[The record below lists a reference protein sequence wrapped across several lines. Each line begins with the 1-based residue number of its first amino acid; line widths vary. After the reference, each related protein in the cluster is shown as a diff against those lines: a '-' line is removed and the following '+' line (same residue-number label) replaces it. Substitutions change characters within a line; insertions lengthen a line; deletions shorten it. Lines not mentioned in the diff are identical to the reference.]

1 MKRYYS
7 PSLDR
12 GVLDAEQSH
21 HCAQVMRQGVG
32 ELFAVFDGQ
41 GIEAKARI
49 TEISRD
55 EVKFQILAK
64 AASTKATH
72 PVWLAQALTK
82 PKSMDLILQKATE
95 LGVSELA
102 PLQSDHSIA
111 QIDEEKAEAK
121 VEKWQKLT
129 IEAAKQCGQ
138 NWLPVVHA
146 PRSPKD
152 FVAAIPRGAV
162 KLIASLQPE
171 AQPLKTALREQLKN
185 LKIGTP
191 IVVMIGPEGDFTPA
205 EIGMARAAGF
215 IPVSLGKIILRAE
228 TAAFFVLSA
237 IAYELM
243 DDTL

>member
-12 GVLDAEQSH
+12 GLLDAEQSH

-32 ELFAVFDGQ
+32 DLFAVFDGH
-41 GIEAKARI
+41 GTEAKARI
-49 TEISRD
+49 TEIARD
-55 EVKFQILAK
+55 QVKFQVLAK
-64 AASTKATH
+64 AVSPRPAH

-82 PKSMDLILQKATE
+82 AKSMDLIFQKATE

-102 PLQSDHSIA
+102 PLQSDHSVA
-111 QIDEEKAEAK
+111 HVEDEKAEAR

-129 IEAAKQCGQ
+129 VEAAKQCGQ
-138 NWLPVVHA
+138 NWLPVVHPPSA
-146 PRSPKD
+146 PKD
-152 FVAAIPRGAV
+152 FVTAIPKGAV

-171 AQPLKTALREQLKN
+171 ARPLKAALREHLPGLKS
-185 LKIGTP
+185 GAP
-191 IVVMIGPEGDFTPA
+191 IIVMIGPEGDFTPA
-205 EIGMARAAGF
+205 EIGQARSAGF

-228 TAAFFVLSA
+228 TAAFFALSA

-243 DDTL
+243 E

>member
-12 GVLDAEQSH
+12 GLLDTEQSH
-21 HCAQVMRQGVG
+21 HCAHVVRQAVG
-32 ELFAVFDGQ
+32 DLFAVFDGH
-41 GIEAKARI
+41 GTEAKARI
-49 TEISRD
+49 TEIARD
-55 EVKFQILAK
+55 QVQFEILAK
-64 AASTKATH
+64 ATSPRPTH

-82 PKSMDLILQKATE
+82 PKSMDLVIQKATE

-102 PLQSDHSIA
+102 PLQSDHSVA
-111 QIDEEKAEAK
+111 QVDEEKAEAR

-138 NWLPVVHA
+138 NWLPVVHS
-146 PRSPKD
+146 PRPPRD
-152 FVAAIPRGAV
+152 FVTEIPRGAV
-162 KLIASLQPE
+162 KLIASLQHE
-171 AQPLKTALREQLKN
+171 ARPLKSALREQLHG
-185 LKIGTP
+185 LKPGTP

-205 EIGMARAAGF
+205 EIGQARSAGF

-228 TAAFFVLSA
+228 TAAFFALSA

-243 DDTL
+243 E

>member
-12 GVLDAEQSH
+12 GLLDAEQSH

-32 ELFAVFDGQ
+32 DLLTIFDGQ
-41 GIEAKARI
+41 GVEAKARI
-49 TEISRD
+49 TEIARD
-55 EVKFQILAK
+55 QVRFQVLAK
-64 AASTKATH
+64 ASSPRAAH

-82 PKSMDLILQKATE
+82 PKSMDLIFQKATE

-102 PLQSDHSIA
+102 PLQSDHSVA
-111 QIDEEKAEAK
+111 HVDEEKAEAK
-121 VEKWQKLT
+121 VEKWRKLT

-138 NWLPVVHA
+138 NWLPTVHPPVA
-146 PRSPKD
+146 PKD
-152 FVAAIPRGAV
+152 FVTGIPRGAV
-162 KLIASLQPE
+162 KLIASLQHE
-171 AQPLKTALREQLKN
+171 ARPLKGVLREHLHGLKS
-185 LKIGTP
+185 GSP

-205 EIGMARAAGF
+205 EIGQARSAGF
-215 IPVSLGKIILRAE
+215 APVSLGKIILRAE

-243 DDTL
+243 D

>member
-1 MKRYYS
+1 MKRYFS

-12 GVLDAEQSH
+12 GFLDAEQSH
-21 HCAQVMRQGVG
+21 HCAQVMRQAVG
-32 ELFAVFDGQ
+32 DLFAVCDGN

-49 TEISRD
+49 TEIGRD

-64 AASTKATH
+64 ATAPKPNH

-111 QIDEEKAEAK
+111 QVDEEKAEAK
-121 VEKWQKLT
+121 VEKWRKLA

-138 NWLPVVHA
+138 NWLPVIHPPVA
-146 PRSPKD
+146 PKD
-152 FVAAIPRGAV
+152 FVAGIPRGAV

-171 AQPLKTALREQLKN
+171 SRPLKAVLREQLQG

-191 IVVMIGPEGDFTPA
+191 IIVMIGPEGDFTPA
-205 EIGMARAAGF
+205 EIGQARSAGF

-228 TAAFFVLSA
+228 TAAFFALSA

-243 DDTL
+243 E

>member
-21 HCAQVMRQGVG
+21 HCAQVMRQAVG
-32 ELFAVFDGQ
+32 DLFSVFDGQ

-49 TEISRD
+49 TEIARD

-64 AASTKATH
+64 ATAPRPAH

-95 LGVSELA
+95 LGVSELI
-102 PLQSDHSIA
+102 PLQSDHSVA
-111 QIDEEKAEAK
+111 QVDEEKAEAK

-138 NWLPVVHA
+138 NWLPKVHA
-146 PRSPKD
+146 PSTPKD
-152 FVAAIPRGAV
+152 FAAALPRGAV

-171 AQPLKTALREQLKN
+171 ARPLKTALREQLQG
-185 LKIGTP
+185 LKPGTP
-191 IVVMIGPEGDFTPA
+191 IVIMIGPEGDFTPA
-205 EIGMARAAGF
+205 EIGLARAAGF
-215 IPVSLGKIILRAE
+215 LPVSLGKIILRAE
-228 TAAFFVLSA
+228 TAAFFVLSS

-243 DDTL
+243 D